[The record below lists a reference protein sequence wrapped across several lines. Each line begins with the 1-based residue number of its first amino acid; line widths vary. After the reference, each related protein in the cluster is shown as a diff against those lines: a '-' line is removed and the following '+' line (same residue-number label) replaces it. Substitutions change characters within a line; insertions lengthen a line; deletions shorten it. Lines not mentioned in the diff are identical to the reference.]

1 MASGRGSGHGRV
13 RSSMPAAGASN
24 PRRFGGS
31 VSGMGWLDRAKKLAE
46 QAKELAEQ
54 AKDKAEEAVAE
65 ARARSASTGSGG
77 GSNGGGRPPDERMGT
92 PYVPGMLGIR
102 GWREQGLPDP
112 AAVLPIDDR
121 DRAGIPH
128 STRSEI
134 VEEPYGAGRRW
145 TSGERSAGLFYRLSD
160 APLAWKPPAGS
171 EPDPVPGGSMA
182 VTLEDGR
189 TLVLPEGGPAPVVVE
204 LKGLD
209 AGPRADLVAAV
220 RAKLT
225 ER

>member
-1 MASGRGSGHGRV
+1 
-13 RSSMPAAGASN
+13 
-24 PRRFGGS
+24 
-31 VSGMGWLDRAKKLAE
+31 MGWLDRAKKLAE

-54 AKDKAEEAVAE
+54 AKDKAEEAIAD
-65 ARARSASTGSGG
+65 ARARSGSGDG
-77 GSNGGGRPPDERMGT
+77 GSGASAGPAGPRDERLGT

-128 STRSEI
+128 STKSEI
-134 VEEPYGAGRRW
+134 VDEPYGVGRRW
-145 TSGERSAGLFYRLSD
+145 TSGDRSAGLFYRLSD
-160 APLAWKPPAGS
+160 SHLAWKPPVGS
-171 EPDPVPGGSMA
+171 EPDPVLGGSMA
-182 VTLEDGR
+182 VTLDDGR

-220 RAKLT
+220 R
-225 ER
+225 ERLAEA